1 MDDSMMAILIIA
13 GVAVVVIVLRFA
25 LRSLVNK
32 GSDAIGNAYRA
43 RKNAAGP
50 SVCRLADMY
59 PEIAAWHQQN
69 GTAKAADPALMSAAP
84 AAAAVATPAAATVT
98 AAPAAMAPAAAPAY
112 APVAYSAIPVAK
124 LKRKGVAA
132 NVLTVIVALLGIVVN
147 GWLLL
152 EILRSGNYSLRNF
165 SGLQPAGDYHRM
177 LIRLSFLFVV
187 VSLAAYI
194 VILVTRRLAYAGFFP
209 VMAVVNSV
217 VWYLALEK
225 YRKDFKEF
233 QESLNNRTLVP
244 RGLENA
250 EWLVLLSIIAAAVLL
265 VFFFLYLAKKRF
277 RWALW
282 VGLAAGAGAT
292 VCSLLALMEMVR
304 YGSTYEY
311 VPGNYFGF
319 ALLALV
325 AAYGY
330 VEREKQ

>member
-13 GVAVVVIVLRFA
+13 GVAVVVIVLRFV

-43 RKNAAGP
+43 RKNASGP

-69 GTAKAADPALMSAAP
+69 GTAKAADPALMSS
-84 AAAAVATPAAATVT
+84 V
-98 AAPAAMAPAAAPAY
+98 PAAAPAY
-112 APVAYSAIPVAK
+112 APVAYSALPVAK
-124 LKRKGVAA
+124 PKRKGVAA
-132 NVLTVIVALLGIVVN
+132 NVLTAIVALLGIVVN

-194 VILVTRRLAYAGFFP
+194 VILVTRRLAYVGFFP

-282 VGLAAGAGAT
+282 VGLASGAGAT

-304 YGSTYEY
+304 YGSTCEY

>member
-13 GVAVVVIVLRFA
+13 GVAVVVIVLRFV

-43 RKNAAGP
+43 RKNASGP

-69 GTAKAADPALMSAAP
+69 GTAKAADPALMSLVP
-84 AAAAVATPAAATVT
+84 AATPADPVAATVT
-98 AAPAAMAPAAAPAY
+98 AAPAAMAAPAAAPAY
-112 APVAYSAIPVAK
+112 APVAYSALPVAK
-124 LKRKGVAA
+124 PKRKGVAA
-132 NVLTVIVALLGIVVN
+132 NVLTAIVALLGIVVN

-194 VILVTRRLAYAGFFP
+194 VILVTRRLAYVGFFP